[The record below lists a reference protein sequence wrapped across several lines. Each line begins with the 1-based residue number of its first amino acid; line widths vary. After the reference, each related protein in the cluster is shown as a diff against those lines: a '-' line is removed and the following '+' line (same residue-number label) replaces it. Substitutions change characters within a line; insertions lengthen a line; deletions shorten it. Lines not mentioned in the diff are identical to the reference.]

1 MQIFARSFAAFALPV
16 LNAMADERLTA
27 ELCTVIESLMKDG
40 DRGSR
45 SRWVAMKQALIDA
58 NLARYSNLHPSMLL
72 CHNDNRGGHG
82 LNAFNSHLLAW
93 KIRMVGADQQELLH
107 ACCIELSANAD
118 VRKKQV
124 EFNKRLA
131 QSSGGL
137 LSPVLG
143 SEKYLSLS
151 CGHTVGLARAINANC
166 VTTLPALKELNKDE
180 HLTVKGVCGSD
191 EVYAGMVTTGWQWLV
206 IDQVVENL

>member
-1 MQIFARSFAAFALPV
+1 MQIFARSFAAFALSV

-27 ELCTVIESLMKDG
+27 ELCTAIESLMQDG

-45 SRWVAMKQALIDA
+45 SRWVSIKQELIDA
-58 NLARYSNLHPSMLL
+58 NLARYSSLHPSMLL
-72 CHNDNRGGHG
+72 CHNGNRGGHG
-82 LNAFNSHLLAW
+82 PNAFNSHLLAW
-93 KIRMVGADQQELLH
+93 KIRKVGADLTELLH

-118 VRKKQV
+118 VRNKQV
-124 EFNKRLA
+124 EFNKTLA
-131 QSSGGL
+131 QTSSGL

-166 VTTLPALKELNKDE
+166 VTTLPALKELVKDE
-180 HLTVKGVCGSD
+180 QLTVNGVCGSD
-191 EVYAGMVTTGWQWLV
+191 EVYAGMVTSGWQWLV
-206 IDQVVENL
+206 IDQVVEDL

>member
-1 MQIFARSFAAFALPV
+1 MQIFARSFAAFALSV
-16 LNAMADERLTA
+16 LGAVADQRLTA
-27 ELCTVIESLMKDG
+27 ELCTVIESAMNDG
-40 DRGSR
+40 DRGAR
-45 SRWVAMKQALIDA
+45 SRWVSIKQILIVA
-58 NLARYSNLHPSMLL
+58 NLARFAQLHPSMVL
-72 CHNDNRGGHG
+72 CHNDNRGGYG

-93 KIRMVGADQQELLH
+93 KIGKVGADMQELSH

-124 EFNKRLA
+124 EFNKTLA
-131 QSSGGL
+131 QTSAGL

-166 VTTLPALKELNKDE
+166 VTTLPALKELVKDGQ
-180 HLTVKGVCGSD
+180 LTVKGVCGSD
-191 EVYAGMVTTGWQWLV
+191 AVHTEMVTSGWQWLV
-206 IDQVVENL
+206 IDQLVED